1 MKYNAKAVEVDW
13 IRFDSTI
20 EADYYRENKDRI
32 ELIHP
37 RYIIQP
43 EFAKNGK
50 KFKSVS
56 YVADFELDDWTVID
70 IKGMATETAM
80 LKRKMFEYAFPEKTL
95 IRLCFSK
102 KRGGRVEYDKLIKLR
117 KHAKLLQS
125 DN

>member
-1 MKYNAKAVEVDW
+1 MKYNSKKVTVDW
-13 IRFDSTI
+13 YTFDSTV

-43 EFAKNGK
+43 EFTKNGK

-56 YVADFELDDWTVID
+56 YVADFELGDWTVID

-80 LKRKMFEYAFPEKTL
+80 LKRKMFEYAYPDKQL
-95 IRLCFSK
+95 LRLVFSK
-102 KRGGRVEYDKLIKLR
+102 KRWGRVEYDKLIKLR
-117 KHAKLLQS
+117 KNAKLLQS

>member
-1 MKYNAKAVEVDW
+1 MKYNSKAVEVDW

-20 EADYYRENKDRI
+20 EADYYRDNKDRI
-32 ELIHP
+32 ELVHP

-43 EFAKNGK
+43 EFTKNGK

-80 LKRKMFEYAFPEKTL
+80 LKRKMFEYAYPDKQL
-95 IRLCFSK
+95 LRLVFSK
-102 KRGGRVEYDKLIKLR
+102 KRWGRVEYDNLIKMR
-117 KHAKLLQS
+117 KNEKKRV
-125 DN
+125 